1 METRAVIPDPC
12 PQCGGELLY
21 VFYYGSEGEPVG
33 GHRVCANCGPRS
45 MVEIDVAVD
54 VRRKLLERKAS

>member
-1 METRAVIPDPC
+1 MDTPAAIPEPC
-12 PQCGGELLY
+12 THCGAELLY

-45 MVEIDVAVD
+45 AVAMDVPVD